1 MTSRSGALGRGGPG
15 RGGRAPPGAAGC
27 GPNLNAGHRPR
38 PRRPCACRRGCRAGG
53 GRGPAGPW
61 TAGNRGGHL
70 AKPRGRSIPER
81 RPQTCTQLERRW
93 QLEQNEEGYRV
104 GLQPAGAAAPARES
118 ERLQL
123 LPLRVPAVVFVDRRN
138 ARAVDR
144 ATESEQPVGVADR
157 GAPPESL
164 AAKPSIEAKQA
175 KKKRSGQSSIHQH
188 KPTPQGH
195 TVAPP

>member
-1 MTSRSGALGRGGPG
+1 MGPTWTLGTGRGRAGPAPAG
-15 RGGRAPPGAAGC
+15 AAAGRAAGAGQRAPGPPATGA
-27 GPNLNAGHRPR
+27 
-38 PRRPCACRRGCRAGG
+38 
-53 GRGPAGPW
+53 
-61 TAGNRGGHL
+61 GHL

>member
-1 MTSRSGALGRGGPG
+1 M
-15 RGGRAPPGAAGC
+15 
-27 GPNLNAGHRPR
+27 
-38 PRRPCACRRGCRAGG
+38 
-53 GRGPAGPW
+53 
-61 TAGNRGGHL
+61 
-70 AKPRGRSIPER
+70 
-81 RPQTCTQLERRW
+81 
-93 QLEQNEEGYRV
+93 EQNEEGYR
-104 GLQPAGAAAPARES
+104 GILQPAGAAAPARES

-123 LPLRVPAVVFVDRRN
+123 LPLRVPAVVFVDRRD

-175 KKKRSGQSSIHQH
+175 KKKGKQSTKQH